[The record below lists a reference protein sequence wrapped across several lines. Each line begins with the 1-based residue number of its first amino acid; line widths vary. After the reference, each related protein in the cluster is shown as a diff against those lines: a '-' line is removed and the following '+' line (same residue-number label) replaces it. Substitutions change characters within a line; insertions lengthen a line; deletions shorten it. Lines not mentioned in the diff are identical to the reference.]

1 LGSEYLKNIKLL
13 KKMQHFLRKTCS
25 KFGDWACSGS
35 EEVEKVKTIGI
46 YR

>member
-1 LGSEYLKNIKLL
+1 
-13 KKMQHFLRKTCS
+13 MQHFLRKTCS

-46 YR
+46 YRCMRFLRSVVTF